1 MFRLF
6 TGTRIRIANKREAS
20 CFYNPVRRVD
30 LRELSVVMVSNRYK
44 KKAARERQLCSF
56 LFMMIKLL
64 SELQQDIHQRKPRMR
79 YIHQH

>member
-1 MFRLF
+1 M
-6 TGTRIRIANKREAS
+6 GTRIRLANKREES

-30 LRELSVVMVSNRYK
+30 LRKLSVMVSNRYK